1 VASAC
6 AAISSSAEKRDL
18 CAVLT
23 QRSQWWSKSQKCNT
37 QSSAPPATVTVAVGT
52 EQIAPTAPPSGSA
65 RADQLAQG
73 ADEAL
78 VAMRS
83 SCRGRRVRP
92 PPPRPPP
99 RPRPPPLPFS
109 LSRAKLSF
117 SWADVDG
124 QEAGRWPSLILAQRA
139 GVACRVLNLPCRR
152 CRTHGRQ
159 DQGMWLRGEVIF
171 GHFAPQNF
179 GPEASGQKFAPRSG
193 PPKLTHFGGELRGEL
208 RGELVATI

>member
-1 VASAC
+1 MRLDHARTLRRSSPGQNNRHRLSMRNETLKVRSIKEQWIRRAGVKVGLVASAC

-83 SCRGRRVRP
+83 SCRGLRVRP

-159 DQGMWLRGEVIF
+159 DQGM
-171 GHFAPQNF
+171 
-179 GPEASGQKFAPRSG
+179 
-193 PPKLTHFGGELRGEL
+193 
-208 RGELVATI
+208 